1 MGCNCRKGRVLQEV
15 PKPQPQIIEIPK
27 IEMVPEPQQEDWY
40 NNIDEIKPIEDNGQ
54 IRKVETKLY

>member
-1 MGCNCRKGRVLQEV
+1 MCNCKKGRALQEV

-40 NNIDEIKPIEDNGQ
+40 NNIDEIKPIEDNG
-54 IRKVETKLY
+54 